1 MAGTGRR
8 GSLASL
14 LVHKAISRAAVEPYA
29 KQAAA
34 AAASVA
40 EPLLEAV
47 AEDQICFG
55 GSTASKPPRASKEEA
70 TVRSFAT
77 QATCRLLCAC
87 ALAAGID
94 ARAVARFLLV
104 HLYGAI
110 EFHWGAFVVEGVLAP
125 FVVHF
130 CGPRE
135 WARCAFVCR
144 KFKELGVGRWDRTA
158 YWLKGFCREGHAE
171 VLELAVQQNV
181 PNLLRAG
188 IAAGADVNFA
198 FEMMWCRTPLHRA
211 AMRGNLEMCRLL
223 LELHADAALRDS
235 HGAAPIHLV
244 ASRGRLPTI
253 ELLLRTDPSSA
264 MAIDTNGRTPC
275 HMAALK
281 GHMQVIKC
289 LVESRAQ
296 IDAQDR
302 AHRTPSDMAR
312 RGQFW
317 DLVRLIE
324 GLQEQLN
331 RHEGDVPQGDLAEM
345 VEAVAV

>member
-1 MAGTGRR
+1 MSTQGRC
-8 GSLASL
+8 SLASM
-14 LVHKAISRAAVEPYA
+14 LVQKAVSRAAVEPYV

-34 AAASVA
+34 VC

-47 AEDQICFG
+47 VEERICFG
-55 GSTASKPPRASKEEA
+55 GSSASKRPRTSKEEA
-70 TVRSFAT
+70 TIRSFAS

-87 ALAAGID
+87 ALAAGFD
-94 ARAVARFLLV
+94 AQAVARFLLL
-104 HLYGAI
+104 HLYGAV
-110 EFHWGAFVVEGVLAP
+110 EFQWGAFVVEGVLAP
-125 FVVHF
+125 FVMHF

-135 WARCAFVCR
+135 WGRCAFACR
-144 KFKELGVGRWDRTA
+144 KFKELGVGQWDRAA
-158 YWLKGFCREGHAE
+158 YWVKGFCREGHAE

-181 PNLLRAG
+181 PSLLRAG

-211 AMRGNLEMCRLL
+211 AMRGNVDMCRLL
-223 LELHADAALRDS
+223 LQLRADNSLRDS

-253 ELLLRTDPSSA
+253 ELLLNSDPSSA
-264 MAIDTNGRTPC
+264 MVVDTNGRTPC

-281 GHMQVIKC
+281 GHMQVIKR
-289 LVESRAQ
+289 LVDSRAR

-302 AHRTPSDMAR
+302 AHRTPSDMAK

-317 DLVRLIE
+317 DLVRYIE
-324 GLQEQLN
+324 GLQEELQAD
-331 RHEGDVPQGDLAEM
+331 EGDAPEGGPPEV
-345 VEAVAV
+345 